1 MRHTLLRPTQ
11 DTVAKK
17 IFQNTEVTKAFISDI
32 LDLPVLEVE
41 LLDGYQIRLPND
53 DLPKGFYTVT
63 DILVKL
69 DDGTQ
74 VVIEIQIAKQKTFV
88 NRLWAY
94 ICTQVHDNVEKVRQE
109 HGHTHF
115 THERIYPVYGIALLE
130 KNYFDDDKPFH
141 VFSLREEETNEE
153 LTVKPKTSSKHHS
166 LLKMAFLELEKYQPE
181 TISDYDVKKW
191 FEFFGNRDFT
201 IQPDKIISQAEHAL
215 DFTTWTK
222 EEKDMWDRQIDSLE
236 VSYATLVTAKED
248 GFEKGLERG
257 REEGLEKGLE
267 RGREEGLIYSA
278 RNLLLAGFD
287 AVVISNSL
295 NLPLE
300 RVLQLQSELNANS

>member
-1 MRHTLLRPTQ
+1 MRHTLLKPTQ

-32 LDLPVLEVE
+32 LDLPVQEVE
-41 LLDGYQIRLPND
+41 LLDGHQIRLPND

-94 ICTQVHDNVEKVRQE
+94 ICTQVHDNVEKIRQE
-109 HGHTHF
+109 YGHGHTHF

-153 LTVKPKTSSKHHS
+153 LTVKPKNSSKHHS

-222 EEKDMWDRQIDSLE
+222 EEKDMWDKQIDSLE
-236 VSYATLVTAKED
+236 VSYATLVTAQE
-248 GFEKGLERG
+248 EA
-257 REEGLEKGLE
+257 REELQ
-267 RGREEGLIYSA
+267 ITSA
-278 RNLLLAGFD
+278 RNLLLAGVNID
-287 AVVISNSL
+287 IISNSL